1 MFDVYVN
8 DKHDVLVIAQGTP
21 LPLVGALG
29 KWRRK
34 KRRVIS
40 VSHEIRSAVQKQGFY
55 IRKMSDIRRH

>member
-8 DKHDVLVIAQGTP
+8 DKHDVMVLAQGAP

-34 KRRVIS
+34 KRRVTS
-40 VSHEIRSAVQKQGFY
+40 VSHEIRSAVKEQGFY
-55 IRKMSDIRRH
+55 IRKKSDIRNH